1 MSVVT
6 IKNDM
11 REKAFR
17 ICRDYLNGIWK
28 FIAPQEMVLKQV
40 SGGLSNF
47 LYYCALPAG
56 AKPKQGEPSRVLV
69 RFYGQIHSEGALE
82 AILTESVIF
91 TLLSERKLG
100 PRLYGVFPGG
110 RLEEFIPA
118 RPLKTKELTD
128 PEISS
133 IIGEKMAQIH
143 TLDVPISKEP
153 TWLWDTLGKWMNNLN
168 QVVKTGNSIS
178 FDSILMP
185 LHYFAV
191 TESIGSF
198 EQILKRNPEDP

>member
-1 MSVVT
+1 MSLNNWLQRWSEQFPLLLRATGGGQTEAGRT
-6 IKNDM
+6 I
-11 REKAFR
+11 A
-17 ICRDYLNGIWK
+17 
-28 FIAPQEMVLKQV
+28 
-40 SGGLSNF
+40 
-47 LYYCALPAG
+47 
-56 AKPKQGEPSRVLV
+56 
-69 RFYGQIHSEGALE
+69 
-82 AILTESVIF
+82 
-91 TLLSERKLG
+91 G
-100 PRLYGVFPGG
+100 PRSVLRSNPQRRSAGSYPDRVGHFHIAVRTQAGPASLRCLPRWPPRRIHTGNSFNLKMSYKSVDRFVFCFFSLT
-110 RLEEFIPA
+110 RLQA